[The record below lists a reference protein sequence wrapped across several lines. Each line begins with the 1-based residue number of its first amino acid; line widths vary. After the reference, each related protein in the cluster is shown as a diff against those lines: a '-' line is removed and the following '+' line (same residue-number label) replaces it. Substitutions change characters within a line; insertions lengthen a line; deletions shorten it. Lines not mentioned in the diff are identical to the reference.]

1 MKNQIKTLL
10 EMKLN
15 KNIVLEKPKD
25 KKFGHFATPVAFSMA
40 KELRKS
46 PIIIADD
53 LAKDFSGLP
62 QFSKVEAV
70 KGYLNFH
77 LSSNFLNDYAKI
89 SLEKKDKF
97 GSENKNEKILL
108 EFVSANPTGPLHIG
122 HARGAIYGDTLLKLG
137 KHLGY
142 KIDAEYYVNDAGN
155 QIKLLG
161 LSLYYAGITNILN
174 QKMDEPE
181 EYYRGEYIIDLAKD
195 IFSEFGKD
203 IFLDQNRE
211 KLANLGKEKMMKE
224 IKSNLNNVGIEFD
237 LFVSEKDLYPKWE
250 DSLKKLQIKN
260 ATFEDETKKLWLKS
274 TEFGDEKD
282 RVIVRDNGIPTYLA
296 GDIIY
301 HHDKFKRNYDKYIN
315 IWGSDHHGYIS
326 RVKSAIEFLDYDSNK
341 LEVILTQM
349 VALLKDGQPYKMSKR
364 AGNFILM
371 RDVIDEVGSDALR
384 FIFASKTPDTPLEFD
399 VSDLAK
405 QDSSNPVFYVNYAHA
420 RVQSLVSKSSFAEDE
435 ILKTDI
441 ENLDLN
447 KKELLFLALQ
457 LPETIRESFDSR
469 QTQKLTDYLKSLA
482 SSFHSF
488 YNNTKI
494 LGENDEK
501 SLLKLSLVVANSIS
515 IGLKIMGIKA
525 KNRM

>member
-1 MKNQIKTLL
+1 MKNRIKSLL
-10 EMKLN
+10 EKKLN
-15 KNIVLEKPKD
+15 KNIVLEKPRE

-53 LAKDFSGLP
+53 LAKEFSGFP
-62 QFSKVEAV
+62 EFSKVEAV

-77 LSSNFLNDYAKI
+77 LSEQFLNSYADESI
-89 SLEKKDKF
+89 VLGDKF
-97 GSENKNEKILL
+97 GGGEKSEKILL

-122 HARGAIYGDTLLKLG
+122 HSRGAIYGDTLLKLG
-137 KHLGY
+137 RHLGY

-161 LSLYYAGITNILN
+161 LSLYYAGVVNIL
-174 QKMDEPE
+174 KKEMTEPE

-195 IFSEFGKD
+195 ASEEFGSSIFSEEN
-203 IFLDQNRE
+203 LA
-211 KLANLGKEKMMKE
+211 KLSTWGKEKMMAE
-224 IKSNLNNVGIEFD
+224 VKSNLKDAGIEFD
-237 LFVSEKDLYPKWE
+237 LFVSEKSLYPKWE
-250 DSLKKLQIKN
+250 KSLKELESRN
-260 ATFEDETKKLWLKS
+260 GVFEDESKKLWLKS
-274 TEFGDEKD
+274 TEHGDEKD
-282 RVIVRDNGIPTYLA
+282 RVIVRDNGVPTYLA

-301 HHDKFKRNYDKYIN
+301 HQNKFERDYDKYIN
-315 IWGSDHHGYIS
+315 IWGADHHGYIT
-326 RVKSAIEFLDYDSNK
+326 RVKSAIEFLGYDSKK

-349 VALLKDGQPYKMSKR
+349 VSLLKDGKPYKMSKR

-384 FIFASKTPDTPLEFD
+384 FIFASKTPDTSLEFD
-399 VSDLAK
+399 VSDLIK

-420 RVQSLVSKSSFAEDE
+420 RVQSLVSKSNFSRDE
-435 ILKTDI
+435 ILKSDI

-457 LPETIRESFDSR
+457 LPEIIEDAFDSR

-488 YNNTKI
+488 YNI
-494 LGENDEK
+494 SLIIGEKDEK
-501 SLLKLSLVVANSIS
+501 SLLKLSLVVANSIRV
-515 IGLKIMGIKA
+515 GLLIMGIQA
-525 KNRM
+525 KDRM